1 MRPIGYI
8 AAAILSTTMLTGC
21 MLFRHPQPSLS
32 QAQLNAIETRDV
44 DAGFNDTFSAATG
57 ALFDAGYTISMSDRQ
72 AGLVTGTKSVDRSRQ
87 RRFSQDVTIEDTDY
101 AVSILV
107 RKYGPQRSSVRVK
120 TSVNGQPVLDKQS
133 IDQIWHLM
141 QRQVLM
147 TAPLVVEA
155 DEARP

>member
-8 AAAILSTTMLTGC
+8 AAAILSTTTLTGC
-21 MLFRHPQPSLS
+21 MLFQRPAPSLS

-72 AGLVTGTKSVDRSRQ
+72 AGLVTGTRSVDRSRQ
-87 RRFSQDVTIEDTDY
+87 RRFTQDPTIEDTDY

-107 RKYGPQRSSVRVK
+107 RDLGQTRSAVRVK
-120 TSVNGQPVLDKQS
+120 TSVNGQPVVDKQA

-147 TAPLVVEA
+147 TAPLVVEI
-155 DEARP
+155 DDARP